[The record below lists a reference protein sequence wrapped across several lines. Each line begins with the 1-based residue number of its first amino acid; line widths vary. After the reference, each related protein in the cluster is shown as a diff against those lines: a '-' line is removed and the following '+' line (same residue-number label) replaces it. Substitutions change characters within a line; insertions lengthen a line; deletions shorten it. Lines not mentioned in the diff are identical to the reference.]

1 MDELIK
7 TPDLKFDEGTPN
19 QRYGLHTWV
28 YYNQGN
34 PVHYFRGFRGQYI
47 LTIPK
52 DNLIIVR
59 LGMKREQN
67 YDIPVEKKNDKIF
80 LNKNLDKIG
89 HSPDIFRYIEDGY
102 AILNA
107 LK

>member
-1 MDELIK
+1 
-7 TPDLKFDEGTPN
+7 
-19 QRYGLHTWV
+19 
-28 YYNQGN
+28 
-34 PVHYFRGFRGQYI
+34 
-47 LTIPK
+47 
-52 DNLIIVR
+52 
-59 LGMKREQN
+59 MKREQN

-80 LNKNLDKIG
+80 LNKNLDKVG